1 MINFK
6 QLYNKAEFLRFLERD
21 FLPTDFK
28 EENEVL
34 DFSDNYTRQA
44 TRLGVCPC
52 LELEVIEVIHTSTHD
67 ARVGLS
73 KEVFKLL
80 LNRSI
85 RNRALILFVPQDN
98 PGNYRFSLVNID
110 VEVDEN
116 KVRRAYSNPRRYS
129 FLLGEEA
136 KTHTPTQYLINKG
149 RVKDFE
155 DLQKRFSV
163 EVLTKE
169 FYAEL
174 FAWYQW
180 ALSEEVGV
188 TYPNDRS
195 TERDDRKIEEHLIRL
210 ITRLMFV
217 WFIKQ
222 EKLIPEVIFDLDKL
236 KSLLKNFESTSL
248 KQDSYY
254 RAILQNLFFATL
266 NNKIE
271 DRAFALD
278 GSFIENK
285 AQYGIKTLFRY
296 ADEFS
301 ISKEQVIQL
310 FNKVP
315 FLNGGLFECLDKDT
329 PDGNGKIVYSDGFS
343 RRKDRQSR
351 AFVPNI
357 LFFDEVKGI
366 ISILNKYNFTIE
378 ENSPLDVEVALDPE
392 LLGKVFENL
401 LGTYNPE
408 TKETARK
415 QSGSF
420 YTPRE
425 IVQYMVDESLIAYL
439 KRSVGEE
446 FEVEYRKLI
455 SQTDEKTSL
464 TDIQKNQVYKSL
476 IACKIID
483 PACGSGA
490 FPMGVLNRM
499 LAIIEK
505 LPIPANISK
514 YDLKLYLIENCIF
527 GIDIQSIAVQI
538 SKLRFFI
545 SLICEQTPTTD
556 SSSNFGI
563 KPLPNLE
570 TKFVAANTLIGLT
583 PRNVQNNLFEDPQIE
598 VTKSELLQIRH
609 KHFLA
614 NTSKQK
620 KECREEDKNLR
631 EKLAVLLDKNGDFA
645 PGDAHQLANWNPY
658 DQNSSSPFFDS
669 EWMFGIKNRF
679 DIVIGNPPYVQLQS
693 TGGMLAEQFKNQNYE
708 TFARTGD
715 IYCLFYEKGWQ
726 LLKDSGNL
734 CFITSNK
741 WMRAGYGESTR
752 KFFAN
757 KTNPIQLI
765 DFAGQKIFESA
776 TVDTNI
782 LLFQKAVN
790 KATTQAC
797 IVKEKWSDSLSDYVK
812 ANNTVCMFT
821 NSDSWVV
828 LNPIEQRIKE
838 KIKCIGTPLKDWD
851 INIYRGVLTGYNEA
865 FIIDGKKKEE
875 LIAKDPKSAE
885 IIRPILRGR
894 DIKRYGYEF
903 ADLYLIATFPS
914 KNYDIEQYSAVKEH
928 LLSFGYDRLKQT
940 GEQGARKKTNNKW
953 FETQDSICYWDDFSK
968 QKIVWAETMRIHK
981 SDVRNFP
988 RFGFENDGQFVTDK
1002 TCFIATGKQLKF
1014 VLGVLNS
1021 AVGRYL
1027 CSQYVS
1033 ILDDGGY
1040 LMQKIYLE
1048 KIPMPPY
1055 SAKLEKI
1062 IENNWLRIDENEI
1075 NNFVYDLFNLTK
1087 EEINFIESL
1096 QNQPLQRSVDT
1107 I

>member
-6 QLYNKAEFLRFLERD
+6 QLYNKAEFLHFLERD
-21 FLPTDFK
+21 FLPTDFS

-129 FLLGEEA
+129 FLLGEVA

-425 IVQYMVDESLIAYL
+425 IVQYMVDESLIAHL
-439 KRSVGEE
+439 KHAVGEE
-446 FEVEYRKLI
+446 FEIEYRKLI
-455 SQTDEKTSL
+455 SQTDEKILL

-505 LPIPANISK
+505 LPIPANI
-514 YDLKLYLIENCIF
+514 
-527 GIDIQSIAVQI
+527 
-538 SKLRFFI
+538 
-545 SLICEQTPTTD
+545 
-556 SSSNFGI
+556 
-563 KPLPNLE
+563 
-570 TKFVAANTLIGLT
+570 
-583 PRNVQNNLFEDPQIE
+583 
-598 VTKSELLQIRH
+598 
-609 KHFLA
+609 
-614 NTSKQK
+614 
-620 KECREEDKNLR
+620 
-631 EKLAVLLDKNGDFA
+631 
-645 PGDAHQLANWNPY
+645 
-658 DQNSSSPFFDS
+658 
-669 EWMFGIKNRF
+669 
-679 DIVIGNPPYVQLQS
+679 
-693 TGGMLAEQFKNQNYE
+693 
-708 TFARTGD
+708 
-715 IYCLFYEKGWQ
+715 
-726 LLKDSGNL
+726 
-734 CFITSNK
+734 
-741 WMRAGYGESTR
+741 
-752 KFFAN
+752 
-757 KTNPIQLI
+757 
-765 DFAGQKIFESA
+765 
-776 TVDTNI
+776 
-782 LLFQKAVN
+782 
-790 KATTQAC
+790 
-797 IVKEKWSDSLSDYVK
+797 
-812 ANNTVCMFT
+812 
-821 NSDSWVV
+821 
-828 LNPIEQRIKE
+828 
-838 KIKCIGTPLKDWD
+838 
-851 INIYRGVLTGYNEA
+851 
-865 FIIDGKKKEE
+865 
-875 LIAKDPKSAE
+875 
-885 IIRPILRGR
+885 
-894 DIKRYGYEF
+894 
-903 ADLYLIATFPS
+903 
-914 KNYDIEQYSAVKEH
+914 
-928 LLSFGYDRLKQT
+928 
-940 GEQGARKKTNNKW
+940 
-953 FETQDSICYWDDFSK
+953 
-968 QKIVWAETMRIHK
+968 
-981 SDVRNFP
+981 
-988 RFGFENDGQFVTDK
+988 
-1002 TCFIATGKQLKF
+1002 
-1014 VLGVLNS
+1014 
-1021 AVGRYL
+1021 
-1027 CSQYVS
+1027 
-1033 ILDDGGY
+1033 
-1040 LMQKIYLE
+1040 
-1048 KIPMPPY
+1048 
-1055 SAKLEKI
+1055 
-1062 IENNWLRIDENEI
+1062 
-1075 NNFVYDLFNLTK
+1075 
-1087 EEINFIESL
+1087 
-1096 QNQPLQRSVDT
+1096 
-1107 I
+1107 